1 MTPRFR
7 LSPAR
12 VSAKVLHNMDS
23 ETAGEVVAAAGHRLP
38 SNSARRAL
46 DILGDRWTL
55 MILHLAFTRVRR
67 FDEFQSRI
75 GLARSLLSD
84 RLRRLEK
91 AGVMQRVR
99 YQERPPRDE
108 YRLTEMGLDL
118 FGASLMII
126 RWEKRWF
133 YDPQVIAHRIRHSC
147 GKEFLPELRCTAC
160 GDEVTARDVTAVAGP
175 GAGYE
180 PPQKPRAQ
188 RRSSVDRG
196 ELDPHQKMLERA
208 IAVLGDRWTAQTIA
222 SAFTGMRRFN
232 ALQAELGVAPNI
244 LSERLVRLVELGV
257 FDRRRYQEKPE
268 RFEYSLTEE
277 GLDLF
282 PLILELIR
290 WGDRW
295 LAGEAGPPQVITHRT
310 CGAALV
316 PKITCDQC
324 GEVVGPAS
332 TTFG

>member
-1 MTPRFR
+1 MADDATI
-7 LSPAR
+7 
-12 VSAKVLHNMDS
+12 
-23 ETAGEVVAAAGHRLP
+23 EGERTGHRLA

-67 FDEFQSRI
+67 FDDFQARI
-75 GLARSLLSD
+75 GLARSLLTD
-84 RLRRLEK
+84 RLRRLEA
-91 AGVMQRVR
+91 AGVMKRVR
-99 YQERPPRDE
+99 YQDRPPRDE

-126 RWEKRWF
+126 RWERRWF
-133 YDPQVIAHRIRHSC
+133 YDPDVIVHRLKHGC
-147 GKEFLPELRCTAC
+147 GNIFLPELRCAAC
-160 GDEVTARDVTAVAGP
+160 GEEVTARDVVATDGP
-175 GAGYE
+175 GAGFD
-180 PPQKPRAQ
+180 PPARPRAQ
-188 RRSSVDRG
+188 RRSIVARG
-196 ELDPHQKMLERA
+196 DLDPHQKMLERA
-208 IAVLGDRWTAQTIA
+208 IEVLGDRWTAQTIA
-222 SAFTGMRRFN
+222 SAFTGKRRFN

-244 LSERLVRLVELGV
+244 LSERLTRLVDLGV
-257 FDRRRYQEKPE
+257 LVRRRYQDKPE
-268 RFEYSLTEE
+268 RYEYALTEE

-295 LAGEAGPPQVITHRT
+295 LAGDAGPPQRLVHRG

-324 GEVVGPAS
+324 GDVVTASS
-332 TTFG
+332 TTFE